1 MSLAPRT
8 AVKIEPGEDQS
19 LPMRDFA
26 HSLPMALLSTRE
38 LVMSQFRPML
48 REYGMTEQQWRVIRA
63 LVETAEVEVTEL
75 AKRSYILSPSLSRI
89 LQNLEA
95 RGLIIR
101 NAVQSDQRRAL
112 ISISA
117 KGRQLFDTVAPHS
130 EAHYAKITAAFGEGK
145 LTRLYELLDDLQA
158 SLANNAHSDNPET
171 GSK

>member
-1 MSLAPRT
+1 MRKSEVSVDPRT
-8 AVKIEPGEDQS
+8 AAKNESGEDKS

-48 REYGMTEQQWRVIRA
+48 REYGVTEQQWRVIRA

-95 RGLIIR
+95 RGLINR

-112 ISISA
+112 ISIST
-117 KGRQLFDTVAPHS
+117 KGRQLFDTIAPHS
-130 EAHYAKITAAFGEGK
+130 EAHYAKIAAAFGENK
-145 LTRLYELLDDLQA
+145 LTQLYTLLGELNA
-158 SLANNAHSDNPET
+158 SLAGDFQ
-171 GSK
+171 

>member
-1 MSLAPRT
+1 VRARPPTVPKNES
-8 AVKIEPGEDQS
+8 DDHDS

-48 REYGMTEQQWRVIRA
+48 YEYGMNEQQWRVIRA
-63 LVETAEVEVTEL
+63 LVETTAVEVAEL

-95 RGLIIR
+95 RGLINR

-117 KGRQLFDTVAPHS
+117 KGRQLFDTIAPHS
-130 EAHYAKITAAFGEGK
+130 EAHYAKITDGFGEER
-145 LTRLYELLDDLQA
+145 LTQLYELLGDLRA
-158 SLANNAHSDNPET
+158 SLANGALAENHGQDP
-171 GSK
+171 K